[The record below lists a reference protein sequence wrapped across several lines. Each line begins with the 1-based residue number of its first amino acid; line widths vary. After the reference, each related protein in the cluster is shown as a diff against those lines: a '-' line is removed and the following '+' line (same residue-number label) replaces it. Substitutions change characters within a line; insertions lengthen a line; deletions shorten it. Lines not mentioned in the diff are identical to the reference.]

1 MRKLRLIASGRLPKS
16 LVCGRCR
23 HRSLA
28 ERELEG
34 SATEGPNYQRL
45 ADSSQSLRMVELT
58 ASRNGHHQAASGCG
72 GATHGHHGG
81 GLPRRLPQPLLSECL
96 QPKAFA
102 ANAAT
107 YRSSDCLDGGNG
119 PMVAAST
126 ALGAWAEC
134 PENSRRGDSQ
144 DCCWMAGADHLS
156 SGIVALSF
164 VDFGDKAESNAGR
177 AANARRR
184 LHPHPPGSSDDDSG
198 GSFRLS
204 YDQLKQ
210 QLAGLQDQLKDAEA
224 LQERFQKGVDDNTD
238 VPFGPSLD
246 EAKEKA
252 ESLRLA
258 IQKTQREL
266 DGARFASDKAGAS
279 YLDNLQ
285 KQSVVAGK
293 LTEVEK
299 LRAQI
304 NAGIL
309 KLSPDD
315 EKRAL
320 AYAAAVDKA
329 NASTKSQKDLLK
341 DSAKG
346 LKQAEERY
354 RDLKKEID
362 PPRLRRTSTGK
373 HRGPQHP
380 EGQGKITSQE
390 YAKGIEWAAK
400 SFNSAVDAANPFVK
414 RLREIKSAMDE
425 SLGNL
430 KLEGQ
435 REILGMGMSDSQRG
449 CSTS

>member
-1 MRKLRLIASGRLPKS
+1 DASTRI
-16 LVCGRCR
+16 R
-23 HRSLA
+23 
-28 ERELEG
+28 
-34 SATEGPNYQRL
+34 
-45 ADSSQSLRMVELT
+45 
-58 ASRNGHHQAASGCG
+58 QAARTMIPEDLSG
-72 GATHGHHGG
+72 
-81 GLPRRLPQPLLSECL
+81 
-96 QPKAFA
+96 
-102 ANAAT
+102 
-107 YRSSDCLDGGNG
+107 
-119 PMVAAST
+119 
-126 ALGAWAEC
+126 
-134 PENSRRGDSQ
+134 
-144 DCCWMAGADHLS
+144 
-156 SGIVALSF
+156 
-164 VDFGDKAESNAGR
+164 
-177 AANARRR
+177 
-184 LHPHPPGSSDDDSG
+184 
-198 GSFRLS
+198 LS

-362 PPRLRRTSTGK
+362 PTAAATDEYRKNIEALNTLKDRGK
-373 HRGPQHP
+373 V
-380 EGQGKITSQE
+380 TSQ
-390 YAKGIEWAAK
+390 
-400 SFNSAVDAANPFVK
+400 
-414 RLREIKSAMDE
+414 
-425 SLGNL
+425 
-430 KLEGQ
+430 
-435 REILGMGMSDSQRG
+435 
-449 CSTS
+449 